1 MGSEFPPSRMKVVSL
16 LVILGLGVTLVSA
29 RSNSNLDEFD
39 GEPMAEAVKG
49 AKMPVGPAAMP
60 DKVDPAVMKMID
72 SVKAEES
79 TDEIDLPEDGE
90 PEAVKLPT
98 LEKAIE
104 AVVEGEKKEKEGSK
118 GKSEG
123 ERFSGS
129 FSTVKTKKI
138 WSKRWSWS
146 SSSSGS
152 SSVSS
157 SVSWGSGMMSKKC
170 SCGNFGGSGSFS
182 IGTIFKPVGGIKII
196 KNWWGTKPDLTLHI
210 NRQMIAIVVAGGKK
224 FTFSVSLRGQTGGTQ
239 YIVFCKLVGGLCKKP
254 RQVDVS
260 EVDKYLAF
268 GLVIWNSG
276 GVPMFGLVAKDK
288 VLGPENQGKIYAYG
302 SAKQMAYVINRLFIH
317 YLIKTNVIK
326 KGLTIDSYQLIWENM
341 PITNDIPS
349 GLYGP
354 NDTPQD
360 KDIIWDIPY
369 WMPPKNRA
377 HVWTLVS
384 GMGKPPQVVYNGGKH
399 VDGYNPAPIEI
410 PALSGVT
417 IIVKKYEVP
426 ASFWQ
431 EFNLVE
437 LKFPNLPSLVEV
449 VCDMK
454 GGCKSNKPDDVDKW
468 EINIC
473 ELAVA
478 TQATVC
484 EKPGKPGDG
493 GGNSKP
499 GDSGGSSE
507 PGGPSGG
514 YNSNEGPGGPSGS
527 GGSKSG
533 GGGPD
538 ETCYCKRECGCDE
551 DGQLTNNRKKRKR
564 ELGTSQYVSFVRRSS
579 CRNDVECKEAFSHH
593 LRNLE

>member
-1 MGSEFPPSRMKVVSL
+1 MG
-16 LVILGLGVTLVSA
+16 T
-29 RSNSNLDEFD
+29 
-39 GEPMAEAVKG
+39 
-49 AKMPVGPAAMP
+49 
-60 DKVDPAVMKMID
+60 
-72 SVKAEES
+72 
-79 TDEIDLPEDGE
+79 
-90 PEAVKLPT
+90 
-98 LEKAIE
+98 
-104 AVVEGEKKEKEGSK
+104 
-118 GKSEG
+118 
-123 ERFSGS
+123 
-129 FSTVKTKKI
+129 
-138 WSKRWSWS
+138 
-146 SSSSGS
+146 
-152 SSVSS
+152 
-157 SVSWGSGMMSKKC
+157 
-170 SCGNFGGSGSFS
+170 
-182 IGTIFKPVGGIKII
+182 
-196 KNWWGTKPDLTLHI
+196 
-210 NRQMIAIVVAGGKK
+210 
-224 FTFSVSLRGQTGGTQ
+224 
-239 YIVFCKLVGGLCKKP
+239 
-254 RQVDVS
+254 
-260 EVDKYLAF
+260 
-268 GLVIWNSG
+268 
-276 GVPMFGLVAKDK
+276 
-288 VLGPENQGKIYAYG
+288 GKIYAYG

-326 KGLTIDSYQLIWENM
+326 KGLKIDSYQLIWENM

-354 NDTPQD
+354 NDTPQNTE
-360 KDIIWDIPY
+360 IIWDIPY

-377 HVWTLVS
+377 HVWTLVEVS
-384 GMGKPPQVVYNGGKH
+384 GKPPQVVYNGGKH

-426 ASFWQ
+426 PSFWQ

-454 GGCKSNKPDDVDKW
+454 GGCKSNKPDDVDTW

-499 GDSGGSSE
+499 GDGGGNSKPGYSGGSSE
-507 PGGPSGG
+507 PGGPSG
-514 YNSNEGPGGPSGS
+514 S
-527 GGSKSG
+527 GGSNESP
-533 GGGPD
+533 GGPD

-551 DGQLTNNRKKRKR
+551 DGVISKMALGRKKR
-564 ELGTSQYVSFVRRSS
+564 ELGTSQFVSFVRRSS